1 MSRIAYYRVSTGG
14 QSIEVQRNALNGP
27 FDKEFADHGISG
39 KVLAGQRAGFSE
51 MLSYVREGDTLH
63 VFAIDRLGRDAI
75 DIQHTVRLLLDKGVT
90 LEVRGLGSIA
100 RGVGELIVA
109 VLAQIAQMERDAIR
123 ERTEAGR
130 VLARETLEATGLT
143 HRGKKSLGRRTACDP
158 DAVRRWRAETGAS
171 LSVTARQFGI
181 SVTSVKRYLAGV
193 HGTR

>member
-1 MSRIAYYRVSTGG
+1 
-14 QSIEVQRNALNGP
+14 
-27 FDKEFADHGISG
+27 
-39 KVLAGQRAGFSE
+39 

-75 DIQHTVRLLLDKGVT
+75 DIQHTVRQLLDKGVT

-130 VLARETLEATGLT
+130 VLARESLDATGLT
-143 HRGKKSLGRRTACDP
+143 HRGKKGLGRQKACDP
-158 DAVRRWRAETGAS
+158 NTVRQWRLETEAS
-171 LSVTARQFGI
+171 LTATAKHFGI
-181 SVTSVKRYLAGV
+181 SVTTVKRYQAGD
-193 HGTR
+193 